1 MLGQTTGA
9 VVDGVDARLIL
20 VEADLGGGL
29 PSIAAVGL
37 PDAAVRE
44 GIDRLRAALP
54 HAAFNLPQRR
64 LILNLAPA
72 EVRKRGASLDLPMAV
87 ALAVYSSAPLEI
99 DRS

>member
-1 MLGQTTGA
+1 MLGHATGA
-9 VVDGVDARLIL
+9 VLLGIDAHLVR

-37 PDAAVRE
+37 PDTAVRE

-54 HAAFNLPQRR
+54 HAGFALPQRR

-72 EVRKRGASLDLPMAV
+72 EIRKHGEPQSCSPALFCNGAGLFV
-87 ALAVYSSAPLEI
+87 HVGVH
-99 DRS
+99 